1 MVVDVSYHGARTLAR
16 LIPFPDQRP
25 IPMATIAIIGGGA
38 AGASVFGALLAHD
51 APDTVHWITGTR
63 ECAGRGLAYNT
74 AYDHHLLNVRAAG
87 MGLYTDA
94 DEDFAQYS
102 RHQRADA
109 RPTDFLPRRLFGEY
123 IEAQLTRR
131 LHHAQQRGRRSA
143 ITPCTATRLRATR
156 DGYEIALD
164 NGEVAAA
171 NQVVLALGALT
182 PRPLRTISERAL
194 AGGAYVLD
202 PWRLAERSIQPR
214 RLIVI
219 GTGLTAVDT
228 LITASIRWPDCE
240 LVAVSRHGLLP
251 FVHPAL
257 PIDAYPQQAELNARL
272 MACDGPAAILA
283 GIRRVL
289 RTHQTLD
296 WRSVI
301 DGMRP
306 INARLWQAFTPRQRR
321 QFLRHVRWLWESSR
335 HRLAP
340 EPAEIIQ
347 QLRDEGRL
355 QVYAARVLDVDGA
368 GPLNVTVRSRAK
380 QVVTTLQS
388 DIVVQA
394 TGLDTAVGFAQHSL
408 LSGLLQDGMAIADP
422 LHLGVLAQADG
433 QLINAT
439 GDVQH
444 GLYAIGSLLRG
455 NLWECTAMPEIRVAA
470 HALAEQLSA
479 QRALP
484 ADRMVVP

>member
-1 MVVDVSYHGARTLAR
+1 MVFEVSHHGARTLAR
-16 LIPFPDQRP
+16 LTPFPDKRP
-25 IPMATIAIIGGGA
+25 IPMANIAIIGGGA

-51 APDTVHWITGTR
+51 APDTVHWVTGTHER
-63 ECAGRGLAYNT
+63 AGRGVAYGT
-74 AYDHHLLNVRAAG
+74 AHDHHLLNVRAAG
-87 MGLYTDA
+87 MGLYVDA
-94 DEDFAQYS
+94 DEDFAQYGS
-102 RHQRADA
+102 RHRAGA

-123 IEAQLTRR
+123 IEAQLDRR
-131 LHHAQQRGRRSA
+131 LHHALQRGRRFA
-143 ITPCTATRLRATR
+143 VTPCTAIRLRATR
-156 DGYEIALD
+156 EGYEIALD
-164 NGEVAAA
+164 NGEMLVAR
-171 NQVVLALGALT
+171 QVVLALGALT
-182 PRPLRTISERAL
+182 PRPLRTVSERAL
-194 AGGAYVLD
+194 ASGAYVLD
-202 PWRLAERSIQPR
+202 PWRLAERAIQPR

-228 LITASIRWPDCE
+228 LITASIRWPDIE

-251 FVHPAL
+251 FVHPAR
-257 PIDAYPQQAELNARL
+257 PIDAYPQQAELNAKL
-272 MACDGPAAILA
+272 IACDGPAPMLA
-283 GIRRVL
+283 EIRRL
-289 RTHQTLD
+289 FRTDQAVD

-306 INARLWQAFTPRQRR
+306 INAKLWRGFTPRQRR

-355 QVYAARVLDVDGA
+355 QVCAARVLEVDGD
-368 GPLNVTVRSRAK
+368 GPLNVTVRSRIK
-380 QVVTTLQS
+380 QMATTLQS

-394 TGLDTAVGFAQHSL
+394 TGLDTAVSFAQHPL
-408 LSGLLQDGMAIADP
+408 LSGLLQDGLATADP

-433 QLINAT
+433 SLINAA
-439 GDVQH
+439 GSVQQ

-470 HALAEQLSA
+470 HALAAQLNARHSLQSGLA
-479 QRALP
+479 TAS
-484 ADRMVVP
+484 